1 MDGAGAVYI
10 SDTGNQR
17 LQKFDRD
24 GNFITQWGGFG
35 NAEGQFNFPYGL
47 VVDHRGHVFVVDS
60 GNMRVQHFMP
70 AEDAEEFLQEEAE
83 TVAALPESEAQ

>member
-1 MDGAGAVYI
+1 MPK
-10 SDTGNQR
+10 GNS
-17 LQKFDRD
+17 
-24 GNFITQWGGFG
+24 TS
-35 NAEGQFNFPYGL
+35 PYGL

-83 TVAALPESEAQ
+83 NGGGSSGKRSAITV